1 MEHYVDWDSPACEGI
16 DLNYMKKN
24 GYAKLAVGTK
34 DNRAPH
40 KEGNFPTPSGKCE
53 FRLVG
58 AKNFV
63 AGPFR
68 QMYDDFQPGQDIP
81 ELPDYIPSRET
92 ELANPELFKKYPL
105 SILAPKSH
113 GFINSCYGNIE
124 NKLKGQGEQ
133 FILINQAD
141 AIDRG
146 IQEGE
151 MIKIFNDRGSFDA
164 LAKITS
170 DVNKGIVVT
179 TLGYWRQLNNGT
191 VNSVSSSAFGDMGN
205 AQTSHDCLVEV
216 RTI

>member
-1 MEHYVDWDSPACEGI
+1 M
-16 DLNYMKKN
+16 N
-24 GYAKLAVGTK
+24 
-34 DNRAPH
+34 
-40 KEGNFPTPSGKCE
+40 
-53 FRLVG
+53 
-58 AKNFV
+58 
-63 AGPFR
+63 
-68 QMYDDFQPGQDIP
+68 
-81 ELPDYIPSRET
+81 
-92 ELANPELFKKYPL
+92 
-105 SILAPKSH
+105 ILAPKSH

-164 LAKITS
+164 VAKITS